1 MIGLVNIG
9 IGNYN
14 SLISALKKIN
24 VTFKICE
31 VANDFENVDKIIIPG
46 VGAFGEFIE
55 KLKIRKI
62 DKVIKDSFAKDIP
75 ILGICVGMQI
85 MFSKS
90 YEQGNHKG
98 LDIISGNF
106 RSLNTLT
113 KDIIVPHVGWNECQ
127 ILKKTELFY
136 GIKNY
141 SDFYFNHSY
150 FLDKFENQD
159 LIASTNYE
167 KKIPSILQKKKLYT
181 VQFHPEKSQV
191 NGLKLLKNFIERC

>member
-55 KLKIRKI
+55 KLKTRKI
-62 DKVIKDSFAKDIP
+62 DKVIKDSFAKNIP

-90 YEQGNHKG
+90 YEQGNHNG

-113 KDIIVPHVGWNECQ
+113 KDIIVPHVGWNDCK

-159 LIASTNYE
+159 LIASTNYG

>member
-24 VTFKICE
+24 VTFKVCE

-62 DKVIKDSFAKDIP
+62 DKVIKDSFAKNIP

-127 ILKKTELFY
+127 ILKKTELLY

>member
-46 VGAFGEFIE
+46 VGAFGEFIG

-62 DKVIKDSFAKDIP
+62 DKVIKDSFAKNIP

-90 YEQGNHKG
+90 YEQGNYKG
-98 LDIISGNF
+98 LDIIRGNF

-127 ILKKTELFY
+127 ILKKTELFH

-159 LIASTNYE
+159 LIASTNYG

>member
-9 IGNYN
+9 IGYYN

-24 VTFKICE
+24 VTFKVCE

-62 DKVIKDSFAKDIP
+62 DKVIKDSFAKNIP

-127 ILKKTELFY
+127 ILKKTELLY

>member
-24 VTFKICE
+24 VTFKVCE

-62 DKVIKDSFAKDIP
+62 DKVIKDSFAKNIP
-75 ILGICVGMQI
+75 VLGICVGMQI

-127 ILKKTELFY
+127 ILKKTELLY

>member
-62 DKVIKDSFAKDIP
+62 DKVIKDSFAKNIP